1 MDWQIIIN
9 GLLGS
14 LIAVVGWFCNELWT
28 NVKSLQ
34 KQLHKLEVEIASNY
48 AKKDELEVRFDKLE
62 DMLNRIFDRLERK
75 QDKSNI
81 YDD

>member
-9 GLLGS
+9 GLLISFLS
-14 LIAVVGWFCNELWT
+14 LVGFFCKELWT

-34 KQLHKLEVEIASNY
+34 KQLHKHEIDMASNY

-62 DMLNRIFDRLERK
+62 EMLNRIFDKLEK
-75 QDKSNI
+75 KADK
-81 YDD
+81 